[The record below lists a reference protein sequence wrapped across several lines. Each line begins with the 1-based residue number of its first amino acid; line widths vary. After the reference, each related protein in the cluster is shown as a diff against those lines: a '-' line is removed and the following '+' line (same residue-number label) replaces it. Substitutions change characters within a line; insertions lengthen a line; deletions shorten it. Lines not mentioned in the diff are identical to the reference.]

1 MIAHRLISPV
11 PAFTGID
18 EEFPVLFR
26 VLPRLLAVA
35 ALALCLISFGG
46 VMLLHAE
53 ARSPRPGLALSGPVV
68 TQISLQQSGDAASL
82 VIDLS
87 EEVRAHVSAM
97 LEPRRLLLDFSGVRF
112 HAPSV
117 KVLERD
123 GLIRD
128 LRFGA
133 FMAGQGRIVLDLGR
147 PAQVLEQTFVPLA
160 GGGARLVV
168 LFKATTQDLFQ
179 NLARP
184 PTDDLITG
192 TVDGKASPSSL
203 PLIMLDP
210 GHGGIDTGATGPS
223 GETEKAIV
231 LQFALALK
239 ERLEAGGKARVQ
251 MTRSTDVF
259 VPLRDRVRMA
269 RQAKAQ
275 LFISLHADALPDEEN
290 VRGASIYVL
299 SERATDERSARLA
312 DKENRADLIGGIDAK
327 DDQDEVADILF
338 DLARRESRAFSNQFA
353 RQLATTLPKA
363 TRMHKTPLRG
373 AAFRV
378 LRAPDVPS
386 VLIELGYLTTV
397 EDAKLMQTEE
407 WRRET
412 TNAAAEA
419 IERFIAERIDRER
432 NKP

>member
-1 MIAHRLISPV
+1 MIAHSLCGRLS
-11 PAFTGID
+11 AFRGFD
-18 EEFPVLFR
+18 KEFGLLFR
-26 VLPRLLAVA
+26 VLPRS
-35 ALALCLISFGG
+35 LALLVILLWPALFGQAMM
-46 VMLLHAE
+46 VHAE
-53 ARSPRPGLALSGPVV
+53 ARPSRPVFAAGGAVV
-68 TQISLQQSGDAASL
+68 TQISLQQMGDSASL
-82 VIDLS
+82 VVDLS
-87 EEVRAHVSAM
+87 EEVRAHASVL

-112 HAPSV
+112 HAPSL
-117 KVLERD
+117 KVAEGD
-123 GLIRD
+123 GLVREV
-128 LRFGA
+128 RFGA

-147 PAQVLEQTFVPLA
+147 PAVLSEQTFVPLA

-168 LFKATTQDLFQ
+168 QIAATTHEAFQ
-179 NLARP
+179 SLARP
-184 PTDDLITG
+184 PVDDLVTG
-192 TVDGKASPSSL
+192 TADSKAPSSAL

-223 GETEKAIV
+223 GESEKTIV

-239 ERLEAGGKARVQ
+239 DRLEAGGKARVV
-251 MTRSTDVF
+251 MTRTSDVF

-275 LFISLHADALPDEEN
+275 LFISLHADALADEEN

-312 DKENRADLIGGIDAK
+312 DKENRADLVGGIDLK

-378 LRAPDVPS
+378 LRAPDIPS
-386 VLIELGYLTTV
+386 VLLELGYLTTS
-397 EDAKLMQTEE
+397 EDAKLMQTDE

-412 TNAAAEA
+412 ANAAAEA
-419 IERFIAERIDRER
+419 IERFIAERIDREK